1 MKRED
6 ITDMLAFA
14 TVAEEGSFTKA
25 AARVGVSQSALSQIV
40 RRLEDRMDVHLLA
53 RTTRSVAPTA
63 AGEQLMQR
71 ILPLLRGVEE
81 GLEELS
87 EHRDKPSGSIRITT
101 VEHAA
106 KTALVPA
113 LSRFLPEYPDI
124 TVEIIVDYGLADVV
138 ADRFDAGVRLGEH
151 VAKDM
156 IAVPISAEIPMAI
169 VATPGYFKKYP
180 RPRNAKDIAEHRCLN
195 LYLPSSGNINAWRV
209 AQGKNRL
216 ARVRMEGPAT
226 FNTIDLILDAS
237 LNGLGMAY
245 LPHDQVEKHLQDG
258 DLLQVLK
265 KATPPL
271 PPYYLYYPNRRHHS
285 PAFRLL
291 VDALKHPTD
300 EQHE

>member
-138 ADRFDAGVRLGEH
+138 ADRNVR
-151 VAKDM
+151 
-156 IAVPISAEIPMAI
+156 I
-169 VATPGYFKKYP
+169 
-180 RPRNAKDIAEHRCLN
+180 
-195 LYLPSSGNINAWRV
+195 
-209 AQGKNRL
+209 
-216 ARVRMEGPAT
+216 
-226 FNTIDLILDAS
+226 
-237 LNGLGMAY
+237 
-245 LPHDQVEKHLQDG
+245 
-258 DLLQVLK
+258 
-265 KATPPL
+265 
-271 PPYYLYYPNRRHHS
+271 
-285 PAFRLL
+285 FRQE
-291 VDALKHPTD
+291 A
-300 EQHE
+300 